1 MSFNHACKL
10 QYLLME
16 LWSNLAEA
24 EAEAEAE
31 AAAAEAEAFSFF
43 RKGALSLP
51 TETLRVARICNDL
64 LSIVKNLSIIQNC
77 SYQMFGICLKN
88 L

>member
-1 MSFNHACKL
+1 
-10 QYLLME
+10 ME

-31 AAAAEAEAFSFF
+31 AAAEAEAFSFF

-77 SYQMFGICLKN
+77 S
-88 L
+88 

>member
-31 AAAAEAEAFSFF
+31 AAAEAEAFSFF

>member
-24 EAEAEAE
+24 AAEAE
-31 AAAAEAEAFSFF
+31 AEAEAFSFF

>member
-1 MSFNHACKL
+1 
-10 QYLLME
+10 ME